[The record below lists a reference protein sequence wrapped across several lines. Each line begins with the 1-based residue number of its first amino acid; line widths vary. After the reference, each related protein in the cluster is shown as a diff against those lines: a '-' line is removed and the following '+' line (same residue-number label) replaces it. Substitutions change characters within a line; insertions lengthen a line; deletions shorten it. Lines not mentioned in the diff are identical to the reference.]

1 MNKIKNST
9 QAGFEPREAYLVSML
24 SPSNTNHEKF
34 ICWYFG
40 AVWLCS
46 FRKAKLNF
54 TFLFL
59 WFIICIEKWLVML

>member
-9 QAGFEPREAYLVSML
+9 QAGFEPRQAYFVSML
-24 SPSNTNHEKF
+24 SPSNTNSEKF

-40 AVWLCS
+40 AVCLCW
-46 FRKAKLNF
+46 FGKVKLSF

-59 WFIICIEKWLVML
+59 WFIICTEKWLVIL